1 MRPKE
6 IEMRIK
12 KTDAAIQANATIQ
25 ADVIIQTDFTIQA
38 NVILQ
43 ADFKKQIYI
52 DIFCVI
58 LVM

>member
-1 MRPKE
+1 
-6 IEMRIK
+6 MRIK

-43 ADFKKQIYI
+43 AKFKKQVCI

-58 LVM
+58 FVM